1 MPLVLACSLS
11 FMGILLFF
19 ADKYGKQNTDYKNIT
34 FLQTVFIGISQAF
47 AIIPGTS
54 RSGVTMT
61 MARCLGIKRDAAAKF
76 SFLLSTPIIA
86 GAAVYQFVFKSSELV
101 MSEIISVPFFVGVFT
116 AMIVGFLSI
125 KFLMKYLQT
134 SNFNIFVIYRL
145 VVAAILVVVYIV
157 RL

>member
-1 MPLVLACSLS
+1 MS
-11 FMGILLFF
+11 
-19 ADKYGKQNTDYKNIT
+19 

-61 MARCLGIKRDAAAKF
+61 MARALGIKREAAAKF

-101 MSEIISVPFFVGVFT
+101 MAEIFSVPFFVGILT
-116 AMIVGFLSI
+116 AMVVGFLSI

-145 VVAAILVVVYIV
+145 IVAAVLVVAYIV
-157 RL
+157 RV